1 MTAVI
6 AFLLTHTSILIAALG
21 ALGTVIGLGY
31 GNLRGAKRER
41 DKQAGKDLA
50 AANDRLEMNREA
62 TDIERQTA
70 GMTDDQARK
79 EAASWVRK

>member
-21 ALGTVIGLGY
+21 AVGTLIGLGY

-41 DKQAGKDLA
+41 DKQAVKDA
-50 AANDRLEMNREA
+50 TAGSEAQAIDDAVAGRAPDTNRE
-62 TDIERQTA
+62 RL
-70 GMTDDQARK
+70 GK
-79 EAASWVRK
+79 WSKS